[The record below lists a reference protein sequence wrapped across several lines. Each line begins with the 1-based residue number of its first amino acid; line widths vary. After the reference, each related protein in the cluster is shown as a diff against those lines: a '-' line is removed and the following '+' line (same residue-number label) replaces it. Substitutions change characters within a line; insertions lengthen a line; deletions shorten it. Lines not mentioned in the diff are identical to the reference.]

1 MIIAIIGF
9 IFACIPG
16 ALVVGW
22 VLLPIAFILAIV
34 GLTRSGQKKGT
45 SITALILS
53 IVGTII
59 GFVVFLTVVT
69 DAVDDAFSDIDGGE
83 LEAST
88 SDSDSEA
95 ATEQRDADVGDE
107 VSDEAEDAADSATD
121 APGTRDNPL
130 AIGDEVQNDDWT
142 ITLGSPYEAT
152 DEVLA
157 ENQFNEEPEAG
168 MEFWILPITATY
180 EGEDTGHAGMDLT
193 AKFVGDDGRTYN
205 DYEPGCGV
213 IPDDLMDIDSL
224 YADGTAEG
232 NTCISVPEGAPGLW
246 TISTLLGDPVFFTA
260 N

>member
-1 MIIAIIGF
+1 MIIAIVGF

-16 ALVVGW
+16 ALIIGW

-34 GLTRSGQKKGT
+34 GLTRTGQKKGT
-45 SITALILS
+45 SILALILS
-53 IVGTII
+53 IVGTIV

-69 DAVDDAFSDIDGGE
+69 DAVDDAFNNADGGD

-88 SDSDSEA
+88 SDSESDEAPNDSEA
-95 ATEQRDADVGDE
+95 IDDDA
-107 VSDEAEDAADSATD
+107 VSDEAEEAADNASD
-121 APGTRDNPL
+121 ESGTRGNPL
-130 AIGDEVQNDDWT
+130 AIGDTVQNDDWT

-157 ENQFNEEPEAG
+157 ENEFNEEPEAG

-232 NTCISVPEGAPGLW
+232 NTCISVPQGAPGLW
-246 TISTLLGDPVFFTA
+246 TVSTTFGDAVFFTA

>member
-95 ATEQRDADVGDE
+95 ATEQSDADVGDE
-107 VSDEAEDAADSATD
+107 VNDAAEGEADDATD